1 MTDETAGGPL
11 IAGYREFEFDL
22 PGALLDHLVR
32 ALDGMEAAPLNA
44 TSLGVVPEAQGVY
57 QLFLDDALV
66 YIGKTDAESGLFRR
80 LTRHSTKIQHR
91 CGLDPV
97 RVSYK
102 AIRIFVFTAMDL
114 ETQLIKHYTRDAGTK
129 WNGSGFGSNDPGR
142 NRDNSTPGTFDRE
155 FPIDIDRELGIDF
168 SGVHPA
174 AAVANRLKVALP
186 YTFRF
191 QTHPPRSRGAHP
203 DLLETMVTMP
213 EGVMTT
219 RRVIEELVRQLP
231 SGWQAT
237 ALSAV
242 LILYKEEVDA
252 YPQATIL
259 ARS

>member
-1 MTDETAGGPL
+1 MTR
-11 IAGYREFEFDL
+11 GYREFEFDL

-32 ALDGMEAAPLNA
+32 ALDELEQAPLDAINL
-44 TSLGVVPEAQGVY
+44 SGVPEAQGVY
-57 QLFLDDALV
+57 QLFLDGQLV

-80 LTRHSTKIQHR
+80 LTRHSTKVNHR
-91 CGLDPV
+91 SGLDPA
-97 RVSYK
+97 RVSFK

-114 ETQLIKHYTRDAGTK
+114 ETQLIKHYTAGDGTR

-155 FPIDIDRELGIDF
+155 FPIDIDYLLDADF
-168 SGVHPA
+168 SGTKSA
-174 AAVANRLKVALP
+174 AAVANQLKALLP

-191 QTHPPRSRGAHP
+191 QTHPPRSRTPHP
-203 DLLETMVTMP
+203 DLANTEVTMP
-213 EGVMTT
+213 HGQMTA

-231 SGWQAT
+231 PGWQAT

-242 LILYKEEVDA
+242 LILYREQVDT

-259 ARS
+259 VRS